1 MAAQEAASSPQVPM
15 YGHETMKQAR
25 RRSAADRVIAIMIGT
40 SAALFCW
47 WTAN

>member
-1 MAAQEAASSPQVPM
+1 MAAQEAASSPQVPV
-15 YGHETMKQAR
+15 YGHETVKPVR